1 MGGLMSDVRVYFT
14 TCTYSRREAI
24 FFANVEN
31 HLLNEEDATEDFS
44 LSDLEVDI
52 RRLAL
57 NDELRSA
64 YETKDI
70 IPAGKNV
77 VILGSQFKPPGY
89 GLTPYKVKEVRT
101 ISEGIFKDIVQM
113 YAKQRNEYSKKKEE
127 IHKVAELRIKQVEED
142 IRKAERTLPQPDLQ
156 SIVYQTLATK

>member
-1 MGGLMSDVRVYFT
+1 MENVRVYFT
-14 TCTYSRREAI
+14 TSTHSKQEVI
-24 FFANVEN
+24 FFANLEN

-44 LSDLEVDI
+44 LSDVEVDM

-64 YETKDI
+64 YETKDL

-77 VILGSQFKPPGY
+77 VVLGSELKPPGY
-89 GLTPYKVKEVRT
+89 GLTPYKVKDVRT
-101 ISEGIFKDIVQM
+101 ISEALFRDIVQS
-113 YAKQRNEYSKKKEE
+113 YAKQRIQYSKQKEE
-127 IHKVAELRIKQVEED
+127 IEKVAQQRIKQAQED
-142 IRKAERTLPQPDLQ
+142 AGRAVKTLSQPDLQ